1 MKINICHATYIFGKE
16 FSNHYN
22 LSTHKRDVHKSKKC
36 LTCDKMFK
44 LRLECTQCNFV
55 SEHKSSINRH
65 SRLVHGDKY
74 KCDQCG
80 KKIPLSTAEK
90 HKELHGKQYECNL
103 CRKFFKLSNSFEWH
117 VAKQNPKTVDKKQHN
132 CSNKLRSHIKRGC
145 QGGMILI
152 AA

>member
-36 LTCDKMFK
+36 LYCDKMFEI
-44 LRLECTQCNFV
+44 RLECTQCNFV

-65 SRLVHGDKY
+65 SRLVRGDKY
-74 KCDQCG
+74 KCDLCG
-80 KKIPLSTAEK
+80 KQIPLLTAEK

-103 CRKFFKLSNSFEWH
+103 CRKFFKLSNSFE
-117 VAKQNPKTVDKKQHN
+117 
-132 CSNKLRSHIKRGC
+132 
-145 QGGMILI
+145 
-152 AA
+152 

>member
-36 LTCDKMFK
+36 LSCDKMFK
-44 LRLECTQCNFV
+44 IRLECTQCNFV

-65 SRLVHGDKY
+65 SCLVHGDKY

-80 KKIPLSTAEK
+80 KQIPLSTE
-90 HKELHGKQYECNL
+90 
-103 CRKFFKLSNSFEWH
+103 
-117 VAKQNPKTVDKKQHN
+117 NPKTVDKKQHN
-132 CSNKLRSHIKRGC
+132 CSNKLRSQIKRGC

-152 AA
+152 AVYHMRVKHNL

>member
-1 MKINICHATYIFGKE
+1 MWLWYKE
-16 FSNHYN
+16 Q
-22 LSTHKRDVHKSKKC
+22 KSFKKHVRSEHP
-36 LTCDKMFK
+36 TKK
-44 LRLECTQCNFV
+44 KCTQCNFV